1 MILGLGTDI
10 VEIDRIKKACECNEN
25 FLNKLFTE
33 KELEYIKER
42 NFSYETIAG
51 SFAAKEAISKA
62 LGTGFR
68 GFSFKDLEILRDK
81 LKKPYVVL
89 HNNAKNI
96 ANKKGSIGF
105 KVSISH
111 SKENAIAVAI
121 WDNGVLDNE
130 KNVNIE
136 CNYEAH
142 IRDLIPIRHEYGHK
156 GTYGRCLIIAG
167 SKGFTGAAYLSTKAA
182 INTGAGLVT
191 LGCYKEIWDIMS
203 IKLNEAMTLDNQSC
217 DFFNIMKKA
226 DSIAIGPGLGITLTT
241 KSLLHKVLK
250 NSKCNLVIDADA
262 LNILS
267 EDLEM
272 LCLGKNRTVITPHP
286 GEMSRLT
293 GYDIEYIN
301 NNREY
306 VAVEFSKKYNV
317 VVLLKGHNTVITNGE
332 KTYINP
338 TGNSSMA
345 SGGMGDALTG
355 IIAAFMAQG
364 LNPISSALIGAYIH
378 GLIGDKLNKEM
389 YCVPASTL
397 IEKIPFIL
405 KELIE

>member
-10 VEIDRIKKACECNEN
+10 VEIDRIKSACECNSK
-25 FLNKLFTE
+25 FLDKLFTE
-33 KELEYIKER
+33 KELEYIKAR

-51 SFAAKEAISKA
+51 SFAAKEAVSKA
-62 LGTGFR
+62 LGTGIR
-68 GFSFKDLEILRDK
+68 GFSFRDLEILRDK

-89 HNNAKNI
+89 HNKAKNI
-96 ANKKGSIGF
+96 ADEKGSREF
-105 KVSISH
+105 NVSISH

-121 WDNGVLDNE
+121 WDKDVLDNKE
-130 KNVNIE
+130 NINIE
-136 CNYEAH
+136 CNYEEH
-142 IRDLIPIRHEYGHK
+142 IRDLIPIRHKNGHK
-156 GTYGRCLIIAG
+156 GSYGRCLIIAG
-167 SKGFTGAAYLSTKAA
+167 SKGFAGAAYLSTKAA

-191 LGCYKEIWDIMS
+191 LGCYKDIWDIMS

-217 DFFNIMKKA
+217 DFFNIMKKS
-226 DSIAIGPGLGITLTT
+226 DSIAIGPGLGNTLTT

-262 LNILS
+262 LNVLS
-267 EDLEM
+267 EDLGM
-272 LCLGKNRTVITPHP
+272 LSLGKNRTVITPHP

-317 VVLLKGHNTVITNGE
+317 VVLLKGHNTVITDGE

-364 LNPISSALIGAYIH
+364 LNPISSALVGAYIH
-378 GLIGDKLNKEM
+378 GLIGDKLNKQM